1 LRSEPAKIAIALL
14 IASGVTLFDRAL
26 FQSDWFYMGLV
37 QQIQQSLRTEPT
49 RQEKFR
55 LWGRYF
61 LRIFFRLG
69 ISLLIAF
76 TLSLFAEVA
85 VFGDAITEKID
96 AKFNSE
102 NAEYYKKLQD
112 QTKAVDQKIATADS
126 RIAQI
131 AIQLSDREQR
141 NKFLM
146 SDDDRRIYERDWEKI
161 KENQNQINSIEP
173 RIKENDRAIRAWSDD
188 IQAEI
193 NGVKLKPEHT
203 GLPGCGP
210 HTVCETKKGMIEN
223 AKTENRALKAQQ
235 SDLTKEIQQLEQ
247 RTISF
252 AEKYD
257 TADKSF
263 VEERERER
271 VSLQREIVLLQ
282 TGRAAQLDEAEREL
296 KRSGIFRNRRDDPI
310 IRVRYLKELK
320 NEPERGDVVSQMSLM
335 IRLFIMFLEIAPVV
349 AKMFFAPP
357 SAYAWKIQAEVGKQ
371 QLEALVQLDRQIDEY
386 QLQHVANAKNLDEL
400 IQERQ
405 DTKERARVWDE
416 AAKAAFESVA
426 RGRQSDQSST

>member
-1 LRSEPAKIAIALL
+1 
-14 IASGVTLFDRAL
+14 
-26 FQSDWFYMGLV
+26 
-37 QQIQQSLRTEPT
+37 
-49 RQEKFR
+49 
-55 LWGRYF
+55 
-61 LRIFFRLG
+61 
-69 ISLLIAF
+69 
-76 TLSLFAEVA
+76 
-85 VFGDAITEKID
+85 
-96 AKFNSE
+96 
-102 NAEYYKKLQD
+102 
-112 QTKAVDQKIATADS
+112 
-126 RIAQI
+126 
-131 AIQLSDREQR
+131 
-141 NKFLM
+141 
-146 SDDDRRIYERDWEKI
+146 
-161 KENQNQINSIEP
+161 
-173 RIKENDRAIRAWSDD
+173 
-188 IQAEI
+188 
-193 NGVKLKPEHT
+193 
-203 GLPGCGP
+203 
-210 HTVCETKKGMIEN
+210 MIEN

-349 AKMFFAPP
+349 AKLFLAPP

>member
-1 LRSEPAKIAIALL
+1 
-14 IASGVTLFDRAL
+14 
-26 FQSDWFYMGLV
+26 
-37 QQIQQSLRTEPT
+37 
-49 RQEKFR
+49 
-55 LWGRYF
+55 
-61 LRIFFRLG
+61 
-69 ISLLIAF
+69 
-76 TLSLFAEVA
+76 
-85 VFGDAITEKID
+85 
-96 AKFNSE
+96 
-102 NAEYYKKLQD
+102 
-112 QTKAVDQKIATADS
+112 
-126 RIAQI
+126 
-131 AIQLSDREQR
+131 
-141 NKFLM
+141 
-146 SDDDRRIYERDWEKI
+146 
-161 KENQNQINSIEP
+161 
-173 RIKENDRAIRAWSDD
+173 
-188 IQAEI
+188 
-193 NGVKLKPEHT
+193 
-203 GLPGCGP
+203 
-210 HTVCETKKGMIEN
+210 
-223 AKTENRALKAQQ
+223 
-235 SDLTKEIQQLEQ
+235 
-247 RTISF
+247 
-252 AEKYD
+252 
-257 TADKSF
+257 
-263 VEERERER
+263 
-271 VSLQREIVLLQ
+271 LQREIVLLQ